1 MRKLLRPFLF
11 LVCTLAVLAAGCGKN
26 AGAPMIEPVQY
37 PGWIEVK
44 LDPDARFSVPSVFF
58 EETEAIRKKMEAEE
72 TDPYV
77 KALLE
82 KDRAQYSKKGSIV
95 LVTTD
100 QGAAFLE
107 AGNHA
112 ARITFQTVG
121 SPMKLPRYGQNL
133 GMDEKALQEFGTA
146 TMDGIKFS
154 DGKGLPDGYTVTYS
168 NWSPMKTEI
177 INGVEHLFTAYDK
190 TILQEGVPLV
200 TVHTLRWTFLN
211 NDRIHILTAS
221 YPKEEEAYWN
231 DDGRKLRNI
240 VRTLAIIP
248 SKSAAKDSFLD
259 KVKALLP

>member
-1 MRKLLRPFLF
+1 
-11 LVCTLAVLAAGCGKN
+11 
-26 AGAPMIEPVQY
+26 
-37 PGWIEVK
+37 
-44 LDPDARFSVPSVFF
+44 
-58 EETEAIRKKMEAEE
+58 MEAEE

-146 TMDGIKFS
+146 PWTASNSVMERAFQMGILS
-154 DGKGLPDGYTVTYS
+154 LTVT
-168 NWSPMKTEI
+168 
-177 INGVEHLFTAYDK
+177 GA
-190 TILQEGVPLV
+190 Q
-200 TVHTLRWTFLN
+200 
-211 NDRIHILTAS
+211 
-221 YPKEEEAYWN
+221 
-231 DDGRKLRNI
+231 
-240 VRTLAIIP
+240 
-248 SKSAAKDSFLD
+248 
-259 KVKALLP
+259 

>member
-1 MRKLLRPFLF
+1 M
-11 LVCTLAVLAAGCGKN
+11 
-26 AGAPMIEPVQY
+26 
-37 PGWIEVK
+37 
-44 LDPDARFSVPSVFF
+44 
-58 EETEAIRKKMEAEE
+58 
-72 TDPYV
+72 
-77 KALLE
+77 
-82 KDRAQYSKKGSIV
+82 
-95 LVTTD
+95 TTD

-177 INGVEHLFTAYDK
+177 INGVEYLFTAYDK